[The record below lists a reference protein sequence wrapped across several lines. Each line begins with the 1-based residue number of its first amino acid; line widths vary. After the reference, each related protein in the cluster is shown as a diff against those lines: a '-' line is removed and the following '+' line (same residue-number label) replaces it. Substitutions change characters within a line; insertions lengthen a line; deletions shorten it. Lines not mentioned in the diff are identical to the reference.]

1 MREEYLEKIN
11 KLTVIGHFCA
21 MIFISLGM
29 ISQLTMSDMPV
40 LNSVLPLVVEAVVS
54 VGAFVMY
61 VKYRK
66 SVAFTRYIAVGFSI
80 VYVVIML
87 LATSGSVFPYMLP
100 YLLCI
105 ILSLDAW
112 SVNVTCA
119 VFAVTNIVRV
129 GMTLAGADD
138 VILVLEAVMIELII
152 TVLVTLGSLRGVK
165 HLNTFFRESM
175 GEIQDAMQK
184 NEAVAKKI
192 VEVARNVEERAESMV
207 GDLEAIEASTQTVR
221 ESMNNISVGTT
232 DTAEAITHQTEQTQD
247 IQNIL
252 DDTRSR
258 TDNIV
263 ELTGSTKEAVDS
275 GTKVMDML
283 FEQVR
288 EMIENSEVM
297 AQTAVQLQENSNE
310 VRGITSII
318 LGISSQTNLL
328 ALNAS
333 IEAARAGEAGKG
345 FAVVAEEIRK
355 LAEQTR
361 QETENITAL
370 IDALSENAELMT
382 DKVTVNVEK
391 SRQENEAAEQA
402 AARFAEIT
410 ENVNTLS
417 GNIKEVSEM
426 MNSLVESNN
435 AIVDSVNT
443 LSATSQEISASTQEA
458 YSTSEKNVDMVK
470 SFSAS
475 MDNILREMEVLR
487 SYTKQS
493 N

>member
-1 MREEYLEKIN
+1 MRERYLEKIN
-11 KLTVIGHFCA
+11 KLTMIGHLCA
-21 MIFISLGM
+21 MVFIVLGM
-29 ISQLTMSDMPV
+29 AAQMSMSDLPV
-40 LNSVLPLVVEAVVS
+40 LSSVLPLAAEVVVS
-54 VGAFVMY
+54 AGAIVMY

-66 SVAFTRYIAVGFSI
+66 SVAFTRYIAVGFSV
-80 VYVVIML
+80 VYMVMML
-87 LATSGSVFPYMLP
+87 FASSGSAFPYMLP

-112 SVNVTCA
+112 SVNVACV
-119 VFAVTNIVRV
+119 VFAVINLVRV
-129 GMTLAGADD
+129 GMTLAGADE
-138 VILVLEAVMIELII
+138 VTLVMEAVMIELII
-152 TVLVTLGSLRGVK
+152 TILVTLASLRGVK
-165 HLNTFFRESM
+165 HLNTFFGESV
-175 GEIQDAMQK
+175 GEIQDAMRK
-184 NEAVAKKI
+184 NEEVAKKI
-192 VEVARNVEERAESMV
+192 VEAARNVEEQAESMA
-207 GDLEAIEASTQTVR
+207 GDLEAIEASTQTVS
-221 ESMNNISVGTT
+221 ESMNNISAGTT
-232 DTAEAITHQTEQTQD
+232 NTVEAITHQTGQTQD

-252 DDTRSR
+252 DETRSR

-263 ELTGSTKEAVDS
+263 DLTGSTKEALDS

-283 FEQVR
+283 FEQVS
-288 EMIENSEVM
+288 ETIENSELM
-297 AQTAVQLQENSNE
+297 ARTAAQLQEKSNE
-310 VRGITSII
+310 VRGITGII

-361 QETENITAL
+361 QETEHITAL
-370 IDALSENAELMT
+370 IDALSENAQLMT

-402 AARFAEIT
+402 AGRFAEIT

-417 GNIKEVSEM
+417 ENIKEVSEM

-443 LSATSQEISASTQEA
+443 LSSTSQEISASTQEA
-458 YSTSEKNVDMVK
+458 YNISEKNVDMVK

-487 SYTKQS
+487 SYTKQGD
-493 N
+493 